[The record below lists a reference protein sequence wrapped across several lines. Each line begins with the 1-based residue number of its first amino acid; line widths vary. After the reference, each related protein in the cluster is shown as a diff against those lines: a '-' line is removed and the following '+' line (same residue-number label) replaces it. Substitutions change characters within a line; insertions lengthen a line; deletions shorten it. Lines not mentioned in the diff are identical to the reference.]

1 MISVAASALTNNEC
15 HSKAPMARDLMQK
28 DKRKSRRRA
37 IRYTAWLVLG
47 PAIRHSCFLS
57 DISETG
63 ARIDFEEPDAVPDRF
78 LLWLASNGSARRT
91 CRVVWRE
98 KQQIGV
104 KFEHRL
110 PDGERAMLRA
120 ARGAAPLSA

>member
-1 MISVAASALTNNEC
+1 MNVIPGPEACGVME
-15 HSKAPMARDLMQK
+15 K
-28 DKRKSRRRA
+28 DKRKARRRP

-47 PAIRHSCFLS
+47 PAIRHSCLLS

-78 LLWLASNGSARRT
+78 LLWLNGKGSARRT
-91 CRVVWRE
+91 CQVVWRK

-104 KFEHRL
+104 KFELRL
-110 PDGERAMLRA
+110 PDGERAVLKASRS
-120 ARGAAPLSA
+120 AAPRDA